1 MKGLTFILAITTL
14 TISTLSCKTD
24 RESMIEKEVVL
35 LEETSNDDGS
45 NPNNIIDNLG
55 IDASNFINKHFHN
68 SEILEIKNSTDGF
81 RALLNN
87 GVDIEFDINGEVIEI
102 NANNGSNS
110 IPNGILPTQILSYL
124 KSLKNDPFNIT
135 NYQFKDQEYK
145 ITIDNSKIYYFT
157 NTLQPL
163 NKKIPK

>member
-24 RESMIEKEVVL
+24 HEPMIEKEVVL
-35 LEETSNDDGS
+35 LEETSKDDGS
-45 NPNNIIDNLG
+45 NPNNIINNLG

-87 GVDIEFDINGEVIEI
+87 GVDIEFDINGEVITI
-102 NANNGSNS
+102 NTNNDSNS
-110 IPNGILPTQILSYL
+110 LPNGILPTQILSYL
-124 KSLKNDPFNIT
+124 KSLKIDPFNIT

-163 NKKIPK
+163 NK